1 MGKTRLLPSHLAA
14 VPRVAD
20 TAVKPV
26 VQAVVQ
32 IVGLRMGVA
41 DPPAGHDL
49 LAHVRLVIAIGVL
62 QEQKARWLTDNH
74 PAIGEHQPGR
84 NVKAFGKDRELVRFA
99 VAVGILA
106 DPDAIAAHPVRF
118 DSVGIVA
125 GLRDP
130 AAATLVEGEGDRL
143 ADVRLAGKEF
153 QPHVGR
159 HLGALHAALHAER
172 MLEGD
177 RLGTTLIVGDVL
189 VFLTNLLLARGKK
202 GLPFL
207 PRLVA
212 NRPHNRIAEF
222 QLEVGVLP
230 GAFIVTAGGVEHPA
244 LALLSNPCPRLT
256 AVTLNTL
263 HQQRPTLLV
272 QLVVHRGCT
281 PSFILVHSLHD
292 RMSGLQNAR
301 LELPT
306 TMGFRLAPKQL
317 DELRGIA
324 ETRTGTVNRDEA
336 VTALDELA
344 ECSHLRL
351 RNVLMIGIEHHRIVS
366 RKRLRIET
374 IRRRIV
380 VEVDRFT
387 AETLHQVGQIF
398 SRIVI
403 LTLVSKKEHPDWP
416 RSDLNRSARYGDEW
430 QDQQG
435 REKGASNCRR

>member
-1 MGKTRLLPSHLAA
+1 
-14 VPRVAD
+14 
-20 TAVKPV
+20 
-26 VQAVVQ
+26 
-32 IVGLRMGVA
+32 MGVA

-74 PAIGEHQPGR
+74 PAIGEHKPGR
-84 NVKAFGKDRELVRFA
+84 NIEAFGKDRELVRFA

-106 DPDAIAAHPVRF
+106 DPDAIAAHPVGF

-143 ADVRLAGKEF
+143 ADVRLAGEEF

-159 HLGALHAALHAER
+159 HLRALHAALHAEW

-212 NRPHNRIAEF
+212 NRPQYRIAEF

-230 GAFIVTAGGVEHPA
+230 GALVVTAGGVEHPA
-244 LALLSNPCPRLT
+244 LALLTNPCPRLA
-256 AVTLNTL
+256 AVALDTL
-263 HQQRPTLLV
+263 HQQFPLLLV
-272 QLVVHRGCT
+272 QLVVHRGFI
-281 PSFILVHSLHD
+281 PSFIFVHSLHD
-292 RMSGLQNAR
+292 RMPGLQNAR
-301 LELPT
+301 LELLAT
-306 TMGFRLAPKQL
+306 IGFELAPKL
-317 DELRGIA
+317 
-324 ETRTGTVNRDEA
+324 NRDEP

-344 ECSHLRL
+344 ECSHLLL
-351 RNVLMIGIEHHRIVS
+351 RNVLMIGIEHHRIVT
-366 RKRLRIET
+366 RKRLGIET

-387 AETLHQVGQIF
+387 AEPLHQVGQIF

-403 LTLVSKKEHPDWP
+403 LTLVSKKQHPD
-416 RSDLNRSARYGDEW
+416 RSRGGLNGSAR
-430 QDQQG
+430 
-435 REKGASNCRR
+435 